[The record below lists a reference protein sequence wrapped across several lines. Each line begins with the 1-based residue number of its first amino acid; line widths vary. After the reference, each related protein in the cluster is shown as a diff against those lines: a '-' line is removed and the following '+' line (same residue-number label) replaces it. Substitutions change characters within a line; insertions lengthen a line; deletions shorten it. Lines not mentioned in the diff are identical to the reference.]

1 MSGLLLL
8 SSSDLYHVLRAWHVP
23 WEALALRGL
32 DILNFELSIE
42 PHVEE
47 QLNAHAGYLRI
58 APTQRAQRLFESSHA
73 DYSR

>member
-23 WEALALRGL
+23 WEALALRGP

-47 QLNAHAGYLRI
+47 QLNAHAGTC
-58 APTQRAQRLFESSHA
+58 A
-73 DYSR
+73 